1 VISTSGTLDSNG
13 LNKVGGDSNCRELG
27 YTTMTDTIGT
37 SPGTTI
43 PKASNPRV
51 IGSPLVN
58 AVQASNDT
66 EVMDFPAGTIES
78 QGINAG

>member
-1 VISTSGTLDSNG
+1 MIDTSGTLESNG

-27 YTTMTDTIGT
+27 YTTMSDNAAT
-37 SPGTTI
+37 SHVSTRS
-43 PKASNPRV
+43 KASNPNN
-51 IGSPLVN
+51 IASPLVN
-58 AVQASNDT
+58 AVNASNDT